1 MGKADAEGPELPD
14 LPPEWGRVVVPDD
27 ASALAAEAEEVRR
40 ELGLRV
46 ASRSRRWR
54 PSTVPVLVL
63 LVAVIAAVAGLATV
77 TWPRAGRGTPEPAAS
92 GPDPASAQ
100 LTGRALPALDLVDAG
115 QSPVPLRG
123 LLPAVVL
130 LVDGCACPHRV
141 TEAAAAAP
149 AGVSVVTVGAES
161 PRAAPAG
168 SNVRALG
175 DPAGGLRA
183 FLHLPA
189 RSDAVTALLADR
201 TGRIVLVVAEVGSIA
216 DYQAELATL
225 AN

>member
-1 MGKADAEGPELPD
+1 MGKADADGPGLPD

-27 ASALAAEAEEVRR
+27 ASALAEEAEQIRR
-40 ELGLRV
+40 ELRAGV
-46 ASRSRRWR
+46 ASRPRRWH

-63 LVAVIAAVAGLATV
+63 LVAVIATVAGLVTV
-77 TWPRAGRGTPEPAAS
+77 TWPRAGRGTPEPAAA
-92 GPDPASAQ
+92 GPDPTPAQ
-100 LTGRALPALDLVDAG
+100 FTGRALPALDLVDAE

-130 LVDGCACPHRV
+130 LVDGCACPHQV

-149 AGVSVVTVGAES
+149 AGVNIVTVAAES
-161 PRAAPAG
+161 PQAAPDG
-168 SNVRALG
+168 VGVRALG

-225 AN
+225 AG